1 MKSTFSG
8 SGDQHS
14 SKRIES
20 IDILR
25 GIAIITIVVL
35 HRLHYNWAAA
45 GPGRDIGE
53 GTSRWVLLLLFYMI
67 TMAGIFSLIT
77 GTVNTY
83 KAYQRRL
90 EGKPVTGQLIAGGLS
105 AGLWILAL
113 HYVQRVFFANGFTEG
128 RHPIGVLLGWMR
140 TGEAMPIAPN
150 LYYESNALSMIGLVV
165 IFISLLLFLV
175 FKSGNPQTLRK
186 DIRLFIILGT
196 LVLLATP
203 FLRYELGL
211 YKSVLLKQE
220 NYFGVTMINYFIG
233 GYGMFPFLSYGF
245 YGAAIGASLASGVKQ
260 ILIKRTLLIG
270 GLAFFLV
277 GGVGFFLLG
286 GWELT
291 TIFANTFSNQ
301 MHWIFFRINQLGFF
315 ILLFALFLTR
325 IDFAGEEE
333 KKRYRNALY
342 PAKVFGMVSLTV
354 FFSEPILA
362 ELLKKIWDPLFPGWS
377 DQLFPVILF
386 GLFCLATWW
395 LLLRVWWK
403 TTKFTGSLE
412 WLSATVIQ
420 KTSGKRSSRTNFE
433 G

>member
-8 SGDQHS
+8 SGDHTS

-25 GIAIITIVVL
+25 GIAIISIVVL

-53 GTSRWVLLLLFYMI
+53 GTSRWVLLFLFYMI

-90 EGKPVTGQLIAGGLS
+90 EGKPVTRQLITGGLS

-113 HYVQRVFFANGFTEG
+113 HYAQRIFFANGFTEG

-140 TGEAMPIAPN
+140 TGEAMPLQPN

-165 IFISLLLFLV
+165 IIISLLLFLV

-196 LVLLATP
+196 VVLLATP
-203 FLRYELGL
+203 VLRYELGL
-211 YKSVLLKQE
+211 YKSALLKQE
-220 NYFGVTMINYFIG
+220 NYFGVTLCNYLIG

-260 ILIKRTLLIG
+260 ILIKRTLLMG

-277 GGVGFFLLG
+277 GGAGFFLLG

-291 TIFANTFSNQ
+291 TIFANTLSNQ

-315 ILLFALFLTR
+315 LLLFTLFLTR
-325 IDFAGEEE
+325 IDFAGESG
-333 KKRYRNALY
+333 KRRYRNALY

-377 DQLFPVILF
+377 EQLFLVILF

-395 LLLRVWWK
+395 LILRVWWK
-403 TTKFTGSLE
+403 TAKFTGSLE

-420 KTSGKRSSRTNFE
+420 KTSGKRSSRGNFE
-433 G
+433 